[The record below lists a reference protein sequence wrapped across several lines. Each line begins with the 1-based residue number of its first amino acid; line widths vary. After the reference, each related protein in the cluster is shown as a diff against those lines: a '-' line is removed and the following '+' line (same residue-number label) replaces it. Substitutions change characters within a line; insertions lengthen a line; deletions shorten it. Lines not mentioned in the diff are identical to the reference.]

1 MSGWDPMSGKPNTEK
16 LTELASDLAFV
27 LDALHGMVGRRVR
40 VTLGCEPTGV
50 HERVWAQGVL
60 RFVHDRE
67 QIEHSI
73 ELLDD
78 GPDPS
83 PRFVLEAPNGER
95 TGGFVI
101 AADALSR
108 VEGWSGYL
116 EVEMA
121 SLWMTVSTLPYDT

>member
-1 MSGWDPMSGKPNTEK
+1 MSGKPNNNR
-16 LTELASDLAFV
+16 LPELASDLAIT
-27 LDALHGMVGRRVR
+27 LDALHGMVGRQVR

-50 HERVWAQGVL
+50 HEHMWAQGVL
-60 RFVHDRE
+60 RFLHDDE
-67 QIEHSI
+67 EIEHSI

-101 AADALSR
+101 ETDALSR
-108 VEGWSGYL
+108 VEVGGGHV
-116 EVEMA
+116 EVEMGP
-121 SLWMTVSTLPYDT
+121 LWMTVSRLPYDT